1 MASAARMGQRNQDSR
16 RAGLCGRRFFFN
28 QKNNGGSAI
37 IRHGDEKLH
46 NNQASVKKTTGRVG
60 RSPSTGL

>member
-1 MASAARMGQRNQDSR
+1 MASAARMGQRNRDSR

-37 IRHGDEKLH
+37 IRHKDEKSATENEKLH
-46 NNQASVKKTTGRVG
+46 KPPGV
-60 RSPSTGL
+60 